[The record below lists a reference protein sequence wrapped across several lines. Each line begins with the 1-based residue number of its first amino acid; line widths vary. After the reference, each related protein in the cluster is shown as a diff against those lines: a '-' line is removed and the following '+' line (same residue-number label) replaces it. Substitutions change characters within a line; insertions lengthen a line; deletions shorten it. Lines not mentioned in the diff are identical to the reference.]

1 MRSLWHSSMR
11 VMRVRTVP
19 YCSFQSGIVWA
30 GEGVINPSLSAST
43 LQRALL
49 LTHNYVR
56 FQVVAAM
63 PPNRIVKHTHEAIS
77 GSSLGFRPR
86 SHERGSVSKP
96 QSHLLQGHAA
106 SRAHAC
112 IYNHNSPPRPT
123 GTSSRRTNTIPFV
136 ISPPW
141 RGTTVTGGGNLQKTI
156 PAMPITGVWD
166 STMYGTACLALP
178 WPYPLT

>member
-1 MRSLWHSSMR
+1 MRGRAQRRGSTSSHH
-11 VMRVRTVP
+11 V
-19 YCSFQSGIVWA
+19 QL
-30 GEGVINPSLSAST
+30 E
-43 LQRALL
+43 
-49 LTHNYVR
+49 
-56 FQVVAAM
+56 VVAAM
-63 PPNRIVKHTHEAIS
+63 PPNRIVKHTHKAID

-166 STMYGTACLALP
+166 STVCGTFSPALP
-178 WPYPLT
+178 PPYPLTFVHSRWGFDNLHRSSWSFKSLSASVFFTYSRT